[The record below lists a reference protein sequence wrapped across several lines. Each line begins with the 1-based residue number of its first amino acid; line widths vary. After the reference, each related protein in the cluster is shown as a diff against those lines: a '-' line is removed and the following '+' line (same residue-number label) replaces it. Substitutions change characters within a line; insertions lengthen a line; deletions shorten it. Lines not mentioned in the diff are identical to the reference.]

1 MRFYL
6 KTDSN
11 QNMNTPKKSKVTT
24 KEKMEKCNL
33 PNKRKRDWV
42 DALLIDNF
50 GICKNH
56 TEKLNEKNTFCVDC
70 GMSLCKHGKESH
82 SLHQKLQIYKYCYQ
96 DVVKFSDLV
105 KVFDCSNI
113 QTYMSNN
120 FKIVHLKSKK
130 QKQAT
135 KSKETKASTPK
146 NIAGGICE
154 ECGKY
159 LLDKRSRF
167 CSVRCK
173 ISIDEVEVKKSPE
186 AESSISMAEQ
196 YEYVERGYRFW

>member
-1 MRFYL
+1 
-6 KTDSN
+6 
-11 QNMNTPKKSKVTT
+11 
-24 KEKMEKCNL
+24 MEKCNL

-96 DVVKFSDLV
+96 DVVKYSDLV

-113 QTYMSNN
+113 QVLFSFNYCIYSYKYATMLNFNLILILQCDLISQTYMSNN

-130 QKQAT
+130 RKQA
-135 KSKETKASTPK
+135 TPK

-173 ISIDEVEVKKSPE
+173 VSYLSLDRMVYNRLSFRLRRIHYLIQCEIYFV
-186 AESSISMAEQ
+186 I
-196 YEYVERGYRFW
+196 